1 MALDGV
7 PAAPYVK
14 NTDGRVSRGASSS
27 GSEPLIKVREA
38 GRGRPQSNHGGSRPD
53 KGDTLQVRA
62 NVNNGDVA
70 KATTVR
76 GKVFEKSLVVGV
88 EGEPED
94 HKAIRPTQ
102 DTCCQVPGLL

>member
-1 MALDGV
+1 MLQDAVHQSVIQRSKDKEV
-7 PAAPYVK
+7 DRRANVDFK
-14 NTDGRVSRGASSS
+14 EVC
-27 GSEPLIKVREA
+27 K
-38 GRGRPQSNHGGSRPD
+38 GRPD
-53 KGDTLQVRA
+53 EGDTLQVRA

-88 EGEPED
+88 EGEAED

-102 DTCCQVPGLL
+102 YTCCQAPGLL